1 MMAAMGHR
9 GPDDEGFLAAA
20 PATLGMRRLSIIDLA
35 GGAQPIFNEDR
46 TRAAIVN
53 GEIYNFRELRSSLEA
68 RGHRFRSRSD
78 AETTVHAYE
87 EWGEESVER
96 LRGMFALAV
105 LECEGSRGQ
114 RLFLAR
120 DRLGIKPLYYWLGD
134 GLFLFASEVRA
145 LLATG
150 LVARRLSRT
159 ALESYLMFGSV
170 AEPMTLVEGIYSLEP
185 GHRLE
190 LRLDA
195 GRPSIEP
202 KSYWN
207 LAGATNRPADSP
219 PGRFS
224 AAASEARRRLEQA
237 VREHLAADVPLGIF
251 LSSGIDSAALAALAS
266 REQSVVHTFTVIFPE
281 QDFSEARLARETA
294 KRFGTRHEEL
304 LLAGEEMLERQEE
317 AVSALDQPS
326 MDGINTYFVARAARQ
341 AGLKVALSG
350 LGGDEVFGGYT
361 TFRATPLLAA
371 LAGLAR
377 RSPEAVRSLAAAAL
391 LCLGKASR
399 RTDALRKLA
408 AAWRAPDSLPHPY
421 FFARV
426 LFTPEQVRKLVRD
439 GTLGSDGPWRDRL
452 NRAARAAGQRD
463 SFTAVTQLELESYL
477 VNTLLRDT
485 DAMSM
490 AHSLEVRVPFLDHR
504 LVEFVARL
512 PRPLKQ
518 RRGAEKALL
527 RAALGELL
535 PREVAG
541 QRKRTFTLPW
551 EKWLRAPLREPVEA
565 GLAHLAPTLAAA
577 LAPAAVQAVWQD
589 FLNGRTTWSR
599 PWSLYVLNRWVSR
612 HLDGPGASATHPGR
626 PSSAGAAQIRQ
637 ESRT

>member
-53 GEIYNFRELRSSLEA
+53 GEIYNFRELRGALEA

-87 EWGEESVER
+87 EWGGDSVER

-105 LECEGSRGQ
+105 LEYAGSRSQ

-120 DRLGIKPLYYWLGD
+120 DRLGIKPLYYRLGD

-159 ALESYLMFGSV
+159 ALESYLVFGSV

-195 GRPSIEP
+195 GQPRIEP
-202 KSYWN
+202 KCYWN
-207 LAGATNRPADSP
+207 LGSATERTADSP
-219 PGRFS
+219 PGQFS
-224 AAASEARRRLEQA
+224 AAAREARRQLEQA

-266 REQSVVHTFTVIFPE
+266 REQSGVHTFTVIFPE

-304 LLAGEEMLERQEE
+304 LLAGDEMLERQEE
-317 AVSALDQPS
+317 AVAALDQPS
-326 MDGINTYFVARAARQ
+326 MDGINTYFVSRAARQ

-350 LGGDEVFGGYT
+350 LGADEVFGGYS
-361 TFRATPLLAA
+361 TFRDTPRLAA
-371 LAGLAR
+371 LAGLAG
-377 RSPEAVRSLAAAAL
+377 RSPQAARSLAAAAL
-391 LCLGKASR
+391 VRLGKASR
-399 RTDALRKLA
+399 RADPLRKLA
-408 AAWRAPDSLPHPY
+408 AAWRAPDSLPHAY

-426 LFTPEQVRKLVRD
+426 LFTPDQVQSLLRD
-439 GTLGSDGPWRDRL
+439 GTLSPQAPWRERL
-452 NRAARAAGQRD
+452 DEAARAVNRLD
-463 SFTAVTQLELESYL
+463 SFTAVTHLELESYL

-527 RAALGELL
+527 LAALGELL
-535 PREVAG
+535 PKEVAG

-551 EKWLRAPLREPVEA
+551 EKWLRAPLREPLEA
-565 GLAHLAPTLAAA
+565 GFAHLAPTLAAA
-577 LAPAAVQAVWQD
+577 LEPAAVQAVWRD

-612 HLDGPGASATHPGR
+612 HLDGPGASAPQPGR
-626 PSSAGAAQIRQ
+626 TSSAGAAQ
-637 ESRT
+637 ESQASRR